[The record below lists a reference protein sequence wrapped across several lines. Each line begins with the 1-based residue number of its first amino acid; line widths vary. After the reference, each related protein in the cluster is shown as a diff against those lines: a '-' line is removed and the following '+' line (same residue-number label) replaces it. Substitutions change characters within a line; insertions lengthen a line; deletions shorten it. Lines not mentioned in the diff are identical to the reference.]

1 MFGRIALGVTMT
13 VADDIME
20 EVRRKAGLTEAELAA
35 LIFGRSK
42 AYQQRVNSTCRR
54 LIREG
59 QIVRKGNG
67 GQADPFTYHLPPIKR
82 RI

>member
-1 MFGRIALGVTMT
+1 MGAMT
-13 VADDIME
+13 VADDILS

-54 LIREG
+54 LVDEG
-59 QIVRKGNG
+59 QLVRRGKGG
-67 GQADPFTYHLPPIKR
+67 MADPFTYHFPPIKR